1 MTMIKSTFHHTRKNN
16 SIYRFPVFF
25 FSELY
30 QQAKCGR
37 PLGLAFDTISDDL
50 IVADAYYGIWSVNP
64 KTGDKKQLV
73 SPNVKLDGDVGILLH
88 NC

>member
-1 MTMIKSTFHHTRKNN
+1 MTMIKSTFHHTRKKQFNLPF
-16 SIYRFPVFF
+16 SCF
-25 FSELY
+25 FSEPY